1 MNKKSDG
8 KSNKVGSSRS
18 RLKKSLYKKKI
29 IRHLYLNRTLSI
41 SDIITKMQLS
51 APTVQAL
58 LNELTDEEFVELKGA
73 GSSSGGRRPN
83 LYGLKENSMF
93 ILAIDIGRHSTRI
106 AIFNIGNKNIS
117 GIRYLP
123 VILEND
129 LKVIDEIYSF
139 SNQVIKESGI
149 SRDKI
154 IGVGL
159 DMPGLI
165 DPVKGRNYTFFNYE
179 KPIRTTLEEKFN
191 LPVVIGNDAH
201 VKALAEFRFGM
212 AKGKKNVIV
221 VHLGWGLGTGLIL
234 DGKLYRGSTGFSGEF
249 SHIPMIENGFLCN
262 CGKRGCL
269 ETIVSA
275 MALTRNVISGL
286 QAGERSVIAS
296 LVNGNFDLV
305 EPNIILQAAKT
316 GDQFA
321 INAFSDL
328 GHDLGKGL
336 AMLVQTLNPE
346 LIVLGGT
353 LAKAEKYLTTSV
365 EQALQKYTI
374 PNIREGVK
382 IVISKL
388 GDESNLLGCVI
399 NLMENV
405 Y

>member
-1 MNKKSDG
+1 MKDKPKTKSAG
-8 KSNKVGSSRS
+8 NSRS

-29 IRHLYLNRTLSI
+29 IRHLYLNRSLAIAEVI
-41 SDIITKMQLS
+41 SKMQLS
-51 APTVQAL
+51 APTVQSL
-58 LNELTDEEFVELKGA
+58 LNELTDEGFVEMKGA

-93 ILAIDIGRHSTRI
+93 ILAVDIGRHSTRI
-106 AIFNIGNKNIS
+106 AIFNIGNRNVS

-123 VILEND
+123 VKLEND
-129 LKVIDEIYSF
+129 LKMIDEIHTF
-139 SNQVIKESGI
+139 CKQIIKESGI
-149 SRDKI
+149 EQDKI

-165 DPVKGRNYTFFNYE
+165 DSVKGRNYTFFNFD
-179 KPIRTTLEEKFN
+179 KPIRTTIEEKFN
-191 LPVVIGNDAH
+191 LPVVIGNDAYT
-201 VKALAEFRFGM
+201 KALAEFRFGL

-221 VHLGWGLGTGLIL
+221 VHLGWGLGTGLIM
-234 DGKLYRGSTGFSGEF
+234 DGKIYSGSNGFAGEF
-249 SHIPMIENGFLCN
+249 SHIPMVENGFLCN

-286 QAGERSVIAS
+286 QAGERSVITS
-296 LVNGNFDLV
+296 LVNGNYDMV

-321 INAFSDL
+321 INAFAEL
-328 GHDLGKGL
+328 GNDLGKGL
-336 AMLVQTLNPE
+336 AVLVQTLNPE

-365 EQALQKYTI
+365 EQSLQKYTI

-382 IVISKL
+382 IAISKL
-388 GDESNLLGCVI
+388 GDESNLLGSVI